1 MFVIYNNLKEE
12 FIMELSRD
20 ERLFLLELAK
30 KTIQAIIEGK
40 SLEELDIDETQLSPT
55 LRQKAGVFVT
65 LHKDRDLRGCI
76 GYIFPIL
83 PLWQAVMEN
92 ARNAAFR
99 DPRFSPLSPDE
110 LEKVEIEI
118 SVLTEPESIND
129 ISEFRVGIDGIIL
142 KKGPY
147 QAVFLPQVAPEQG
160 WDSETTL
167 RQLSMKAG
175 LNPDGWK
182 TGATFETFQAIVF
195 SEETF

>member
-1 MFVIYNNLKEE
+1 MK
-12 FIMELSRD
+12 LSGD
-20 ERLFLLELAK
+20 ERLFLLELAR
-30 KTIQAIIEGK
+30 KTIQAIIKGK
-40 SLEELDIDETQLSPT
+40 SLEELVIDEDQLSPT
-55 LRQKAGVFVT
+55 LLQKAGVFVT
-65 LHKDRDLRGCI
+65 LHKDHDLRGCI
-76 GYIFPIL
+76 GYILPML

-110 LEKVEIEI
+110 LEKVEIEV
-118 SVLTEPESIND
+118 SVLTEPESING

-142 KKGPY
+142 EKGPY

-160 WDSETTL
+160 WDSEATL

-182 TGATFETFQAIVF
+182 TGATFKTFQAIVF
-195 SEETF
+195 SEKLS